1 MAIVCTT
8 PATAQSVS
16 TADAKLHMHVDAA
29 TEDTLIATYIAA
41 AENFI
46 LQRRSIQAI
55 SATWKLY
62 LDEFPDS
69 GVIELPI
76 VPVSSITSIAYVDTA
91 GDTQALAASKYLLD
105 TTGYDHSPCRVTP
118 AYGES
123 FPATREQ
130 INAVTI
136 TFVAGYGAASANVPG
151 DLRAAILLYVA
162 DRYANREATISGT
175 IIAEVPLAFESLI
188 SMRGVTKI

>member
-188 SMRGVTKI
+188 SMSGVTKI